1 MFHYCFFKVY
11 SYRSMSKNILV
22 CVAWP
27 YASGSRHLGHI
38 GGAYLPADI
47 FARYHR
53 IIGNNV
59 LMVSGS
65 DAHGTPITVRA
76 DEEGVTP
83 IDIVEK
89 YHNEFLGYWDKLSI
103 SWDNYTT
110 TMTENHKEVVQD
122 IFLKL
127 LEKEYIYKNKTL
139 QAYDS
144 SEERFL
150 PDRYVEGTCPKC
162 DYKSARGDQCDSCSS
177 TLDPEELINPK
188 SKISGN
194 EAEFKETE
202 HFFLKLS
209 AVSEELLPWLETKDD
224 WRPHVI
230 NWAKSFV
237 KEGLQDRA
245 ITRDLDWGIEIPVDD
260 LGDGKKI
267 YVWFEAVIGYLS
279 ASIEWAS
286 KEEGRE
292 WKDWWKKEESESY
305 YFIGKDNVPFHSVI
319 WPAILVAYG
328 GLNLP
333 TNVPAN
339 QYILIKGEKASASR
353 GVGKTLNDYLDEWNP
368 DSLRYSLASI
378 LPEQNDSEISEDEMI
393 RRNNEELV
401 AAWGNLVQRVFSQYI
416 NNFDDLDTTFEYEK
430 IDEDLLEGA
439 KNCFIT
445 TGEMI
450 EKVELKSSLQ
460 NVMAYVNSINAYLNE
475 TEPWKV
481 IKEDKKRASAILH
494 CAITSIDA
502 CATMFT
508 PFMPTTSK
516 IVSDAIQ
523 KENQNSWE
531 INEIKKGAPLKNIGH
546 LFKKFD

>member
-1 MFHYCFFKVY
+1 
-11 SYRSMSKNILV
+11 MSKNVLV

-53 IIGNNV
+53 AVGNNV

-65 DAHGTPITVRA
+65 DVHGTPITVRA
-76 DEEGVTP
+76 DAEGVEP
-83 IDIVEK
+83 IDIVNK
-89 YHNEFLGYWDKLSI
+89 YHNEFLGYWEKLGI

-110 TMTENHKEVVQD
+110 TMTDTHIEVVHD
-122 IFLKL
+122 IFNKL
-127 LEKEYIYKNKTL
+127 LEKGFIDKQKSL
-139 QAYDS
+139 QAYDPG
-144 SEERFL
+144 ENKFL
-150 PDRYVEGTCPKC
+150 PDRYVEGTCPYC
-162 DYKSARGDQCDSCSS
+162 SYSEARGDQCDSCSK
-177 TLDPEELINPK
+177 TLDPEELINPI

-194 EAEFKETE
+194 KAEFKETE
-202 HFFLKLS
+202 HYFLKLS
-209 AVSEELLPWLETKDD
+209 ALNDRLSDWLNSKEG

-230 NWAKSFV
+230 NFSKSFV
-237 KEGLQDRA
+237 EEGLQDRA
-245 ITRDLDWGIEIPVDD
+245 ITRDLDWGIDIPENE

-279 ASIEWAS
+279 AAKEWAINN
-286 KEEGRE
+286 GTPDA
-292 WKDWWKKEESESY
+292 WKDFWMNEDAESY
-305 YFIGKDNVPFHSVI
+305 YFVGKDNVPFHAII
-319 WPAILVAYG
+319 WPAMLLAYG
-328 GLNLP
+328 DLNLP

-368 DSLRYSLASI
+368 DSLRYALASI

-416 NNFDDLDTTFEYEK
+416 NNFEKLDFDFELNEIDKKIINEGNDCFEK
-430 IDEDLLEGA
+430 
-439 KNCFIT
+439 
-445 TGEMI
+445 TGELI

-460 NVMAYVNSINAYLNE
+460 SVMGYVNKINAYLNE

-481 IKEDKKRASAILH
+481 IKEDSSRATAILH
-494 CAITSIDA
+494 TSLTAIDA
-502 CATMFT
+502 CASLFT
-508 PFMPTTSK
+508 PFMPTTSE
-516 IVSDAIQ
+516 IVKGAIE
-523 KENQNSWE
+523 KNTNNNWSV
-531 INEIKKGAPLKNIGH
+531 NDIKKGAPLQDIGH

>member
-1 MFHYCFFKVY
+1 
-11 SYRSMSKNILV
+11 MSKNILV
-22 CVAWP
+22 SVAWP

-47 FARYHR
+47 FARYNR
-53 IIGNNV
+53 MIGNNV
-59 LMVSGS
+59 IMVSGS
-65 DAHGTPITVRA
+65 DVHGTPITVRA
-76 DEEGVTP
+76 DDEGVEP
-83 IDIVEK
+83 IEIVNQ
-89 YHNEFLGYWDKLSI
+89 YHAEFLGYWEKLNI
-103 SWDNYTT
+103 QWDNYTT
-110 TMTENHKEVVQD
+110 TMTDNHKEVTQEM
-122 IFLKL
+122 FLKI
-127 LEKEYIYKNKTL
+127 KENGFIEKNKSI
-139 QAYDS
+139 QAFDPK
-144 SEERFL
+144 ENKFL
-150 PDRYVEGTCPKC
+150 PDRYVEGECPKC
-162 DYKSARGDQCDSCSS
+162 NYLEARGDQCDSCGI

-188 SKISGN
+188 SKINGN
-194 EAEFKETE
+194 PAEFKETE
-202 HFFLKLS
+202 HYFLKLS
-209 AVSEELLPWLETKDD
+209 ALNDKLAEWLNTKEG

-230 NWAKSFV
+230 NFSKSFV
-237 KEGLQDRA
+237 EEGLQDRA
-245 ITRDLDWGIEIPVDD
+245 ITRDLDWGIEIPENE

-279 ASIEWAS
+279 ASKEWAMNNGTP
-286 KEEGRE
+286 EA
-292 WKDWWKKEESESY
+292 WKDFWLDKDSESY
-305 YFIGKDNVPFHSVI
+305 YFVGKDNVPFHAII
-319 WPAILVAYG
+319 WPAMLLAYG
-328 GLNLP
+328 DLNLP

-416 NNFDDLDTTFEYEK
+416 NNFDDLDISFEYEK
-430 IDEDLLEGA
+430 IDEELIEGA
-439 KNCFIT
+439 KNCFKT

-481 IKEDKKRASAILH
+481 IKEDKKRATGILH
-494 CAITSIDA
+494 CAVTSIDA

-508 PFMPTTSK
+508 PFMPATSK
-516 IVSDAIQ
+516 IVSEAIQ
-523 KENQNSWE
+523 KESQNSWG

>member
-1 MFHYCFFKVY
+1 
-11 SYRSMSKNILV
+11 MSKNILV
-22 CVAWP
+22 AVAWP

-47 FARYHR
+47 FARYNR
-53 IIGNNV
+53 MIGNNV
-59 LMVSGS
+59 IMVSGS
-65 DAHGTPITVRA
+65 DVHGTPITVRA
-76 DEEGVTP
+76 DDEGVEP
-83 IDIVEK
+83 IEIVNR
-89 YHNEFLGYWDKLSI
+89 YHAEFLGYWEKLNI
-103 SWDNYTT
+103 QWDNYTT
-110 TMTENHKEVVQD
+110 TMTDNHKEVTQEM
-122 IFLKL
+122 FLKI
-127 LEKEYIYKNKTL
+127 KENGFIEKNKSI
-139 QAYDS
+139 QAFDPK
-144 SEERFL
+144 ENKFL
-150 PDRYVEGTCPKC
+150 PDRYVEGECPKC
-162 DYKSARGDQCDSCSS
+162 NYLEARGDQCDSCGI

-194 EAEFKETE
+194 PAEFKETE
-202 HFFLKLS
+202 HYFLKLS
-209 AVSEELLPWLETKDD
+209 ALNDKLADWLNTKKD

-230 NWAKSFV
+230 NFSKSFV
-237 KEGLQDRA
+237 DEGLQDRA
-245 ITRDLDWGIEIPVDD
+245 ITRDLDWGIEIPGNE

-279 ASIEWAS
+279 ASKEWAINNGTP
-286 KEEGRE
+286 EA
-292 WKDWWKKEESESY
+292 WKDFWLDENSESY
-305 YFIGKDNVPFHSVI
+305 YFVGKDNVPFHAII
-319 WPAILVAYG
+319 WPAMLLAYG
-328 GLNLP
+328 DLNLP

-416 NNFDDLDTTFEYEK
+416 NNFDDIDTSFEYEK
-430 IDEDLLEGA
+430 IDEELFERA
-439 KNCFIT
+439 KKCFIK

-460 NVMAYVNSINAYLNE
+460 NVMAYVNTINAYLNE

-481 IKEDKKRASAILH
+481 IKEDKTRASAILH
-494 CAITSIDA
+494 CALTSIDA

-523 KENQNSWE
+523 KENHNSWG
-531 INEIKKGAPLKNIGH
+531 INEIKKGAPLENIGH

>member
-1 MFHYCFFKVY
+1 MP
-11 SYRSMSKNILV
+11 KNILV
-22 CVAWP
+22 SVAWP

-47 FARYHR
+47 FARYNR
-53 IIGNNV
+53 MIGNNV
-59 LMVSGS
+59 IMVSGS
-65 DAHGTPITVRA
+65 DVHGTPITVRA
-76 DEEGVTP
+76 DDEGVKP
-83 IDIVEK
+83 IEIVNR
-89 YHNEFLGYWDKLSI
+89 YHAEFLSYWEKLNI
-103 SWDNYTT
+103 QWDNYTT
-110 TMTENHKEVVQD
+110 TMTDNHKEVTQEM
-122 IFLKL
+122 FLKI
-127 LEKEYIYKNKTL
+127 KENGYIEKNKSI
-139 QAYDS
+139 QAFDPK
-144 SEERFL
+144 ENKFL
-150 PDRYVEGTCPKC
+150 PDRYVEGECPKC
-162 DYKSARGDQCDSCSS
+162 NYLEARGDQCDSCGI

-188 SKISGN
+188 SKLNGN
-194 EAEFKETE
+194 PAEFKETE
-202 HFFLKLS
+202 HYFLKLS
-209 AVSEELLPWLETKDD
+209 ALNDKLADWLNTKNG

-230 NWAKSFV
+230 NFSKSFV
-237 KEGLQDRA
+237 DEGLQDRA
-245 ITRDLDWGIEIPVDD
+245 ITRDLDWGIEIPENE

-279 ASIEWAS
+279 ASKEWAVNNGTP
-286 KEEGRE
+286 EA
-292 WKDWWKKEESESY
+292 WKDFWLDENAESY
-305 YFIGKDNVPFHSVI
+305 YFVGKDNVPFHAII
-319 WPAILVAYG
+319 WPAMLLAYG
-328 GLNLP
+328 DLNLP

-393 RRNNEELV
+393 RRNNEEL
-401 AAWGNLVQRVFSQYI
+401 
-416 NNFDDLDTTFEYEK
+416 YEK
-430 IDEDLLEGA
+430 IDVDLLEGA
-439 KNCFIT
+439 KNCFTT

-481 IKEDKKRASAILH
+481 IKADKKRASAILH

-523 KENQNSWE
+523 KESQNSWG

>member
-1 MFHYCFFKVY
+1 MNDPKKGY
-11 SYRSMSKNILV
+11 SYCMSKNILV
-22 CVAWP
+22 SVAWP

-47 FARYHR
+47 FARYNR
-53 IIGNNV
+53 MIGNNV
-59 LMVSGS
+59 IMVSGS
-65 DAHGTPITVRA
+65 DVHGTPITVRA
-76 DEEGVTP
+76 DDEGVEP
-83 IDIVEK
+83 IEIVNR
-89 YHNEFLGYWDKLSI
+89 YHAEFLSYWEKLNI
-103 SWDNYTT
+103 QWDNYTT
-110 TMTENHKEVVQD
+110 TMTDNHKEVTQEM
-122 IFLKL
+122 FLKI
-127 LEKEYIYKNKTL
+127 KENGFIEKNKSI
-139 QAYDS
+139 QAFDPK
-144 SEERFL
+144 ENKFL
-150 PDRYVEGTCPKC
+150 PDRYVEGECPKC
-162 DYKSARGDQCDSCSS
+162 NYLEARGDQCDSCGI

-188 SKISGN
+188 SKINGN
-194 EAEFKETE
+194 PAEFKETE
-202 HFFLKLS
+202 HYFLKLS
-209 AVSEELLPWLETKDD
+209 ALNDKLADWLNTKKG

-230 NWAKSFV
+230 NFSKSFV
-237 KEGLQDRA
+237 DEGLQDRA
-245 ITRDLDWGIEIPVDD
+245 ITRDLDWGIEIPDNE

-279 ASIEWAS
+279 ASKEWAMNNGTP
-286 KEEGRE
+286 EA
-292 WKDWWKKEESESY
+292 WKDFWLDKDSESY
-305 YFIGKDNVPFHSVI
+305 YFVGKDNVPFHAII
-319 WPAILVAYG
+319 WPAMLLAYG
-328 GLNLP
+328 DLNLP

-353 GVGKTLNDYLDEWNP
+353 GIGKTLNDYLDEWNP

-416 NNFDDLDTTFEYEK
+416 NNFDDIDTSFEYEK
-430 IDEDLLEGA
+430 IDKELLEGA
-439 KNCFIT
+439 KNCFKT

-460 NVMAYVNSINAYLNE
+460 NVMAYVNTINAYLNE

-481 IKEDKKRASAILH
+481 IKEDKKRATGILH

-523 KENQNSWE
+523 KEDENSWG
-531 INEIKKGAPLKNIGH
+531 INEIKKGAPLENIGH

>member
-1 MFHYCFFKVY
+1 
-11 SYRSMSKNILV
+11 MSKNILV
-22 CVAWP
+22 AVAWP

-47 FARYHR
+47 FARYNR
-53 IIGNNV
+53 MIGNNV
-59 LMVSGS
+59 IMVSGS
-65 DAHGTPITVRA
+65 DVHGTPITVRA
-76 DEEGVTP
+76 DDEGVEP
-83 IDIVEK
+83 IEIVNR
-89 YHNEFLGYWDKLSI
+89 YHAEFLGYWEKLNI
-103 SWDNYTT
+103 QWDNYTT
-110 TMTENHKEVVQD
+110 TMTDNHKEVTQEM
-122 IFLKL
+122 FLKI
-127 LEKEYIYKNKTL
+127 KENGFIEKNKSI
-139 QAYDS
+139 QAFDPK
-144 SEERFL
+144 ENKFL
-150 PDRYVEGTCPKC
+150 PDRYVEGECPKC
-162 DYKSARGDQCDSCSS
+162 NYLEARGDQCDSCGI

-194 EAEFKETE
+194 PAEFKETE
-202 HFFLKLS
+202 HYFLKLS
-209 AVSEELLPWLETKDD
+209 ALNDKLADWLNTKKD

-230 NWAKSFV
+230 NFSKSFV
-237 KEGLQDRA
+237 DEGLQDRA
-245 ITRDLDWGIEIPVDD
+245 ITRDLDWGIEIPDNE

-279 ASIEWAS
+279 ASKEWAINNGTP
-286 KEEGRE
+286 EA
-292 WKDWWKKEESESY
+292 WKDFWLDENSESY
-305 YFIGKDNVPFHSVI
+305 YFVGKDNVPFHAII
-319 WPAILVAYG
+319 WPAMLLAYG
-328 GLNLP
+328 DLNLP

-416 NNFDDLDTTFEYEK
+416 NNFDDIDTSFEYEK
-430 IDEDLLEGA
+430 IDEELFERA
-439 KNCFIT
+439 KKCFIK

-460 NVMAYVNSINAYLNE
+460 NVMAYVNTINAYLNE

-481 IKEDKKRASAILH
+481 IKEDKTRASAILH
-494 CAITSIDA
+494 CALTSIDA

-523 KENQNSWE
+523 KENHNSWG
-531 INEIKKGAPLKNIGH
+531 INEIKKGAPLENIGH

>member
-1 MFHYCFFKVY
+1 
-11 SYRSMSKNILV
+11 MSKNILV
-22 CVAWP
+22 SVAWP

-47 FARYHR
+47 FARYNR
-53 IIGNNV
+53 MIGNNV
-59 LMVSGS
+59 IMVSGS
-65 DAHGTPITVRA
+65 DVHGTPITVRA
-76 DEEGVTP
+76 DDEGVEP
-83 IDIVEK
+83 IEIVNR
-89 YHNEFLGYWDKLSI
+89 YHAEFLGYWEKLNI
-103 SWDNYTT
+103 QWDNYTT
-110 TMTENHKEVVQD
+110 TMTDNHKEVTQEM
-122 IFLKL
+122 FLKI
-127 LEKEYIYKNKTL
+127 KENGFIEKNKSI
-139 QAYDS
+139 QAFDPK
-144 SEERFL
+144 ENKFL
-150 PDRYVEGTCPKC
+150 PDRYVEGECPKC
-162 DYKSARGDQCDSCSS
+162 NYLEARGDQCDSCGI

-188 SKISGN
+188 SKINGN
-194 EAEFKETE
+194 PAEFKETE
-202 HFFLKLS
+202 HYFLKLS
-209 AVSEELLPWLETKDD
+209 ALNDKLADWLNTKEG

-230 NWAKSFV
+230 NFSKSFV
-237 KEGLQDRA
+237 EEGLQDRA
-245 ITRDLDWGIEIPVDD
+245 ITRDLDWGIEIPENE

-279 ASIEWAS
+279 ASKEWAMNNGTP
-286 KEEGRE
+286 EA
-292 WKDWWKKEESESY
+292 WKDFWLDKDSESY
-305 YFIGKDNVPFHSVI
+305 YFVGKDNVPFHAII
-319 WPAILVAYG
+319 WPAMLLAYG
-328 GLNLP
+328 DLNLP

-416 NNFDDLDTTFEYEK
+416 NNFDDLDISFEYEK
-430 IDEDLLEGA
+430 IDEELIEGA
-439 KNCFIT
+439 KNCFKT

-481 IKEDKKRASAILH
+481 IKEDKKRATGILH

-523 KENQNSWE
+523 KESQNSWG
-531 INEIKKGAPLKNIGH
+531 INEIKKGAPLENIGH

>member
-1 MFHYCFFKVY
+1 
-11 SYRSMSKNILV
+11 MSKNILV
-22 CVAWP
+22 AVAWP

-53 IIGNNV
+53 VVGNNV

-65 DAHGTPITVRA
+65 DVHGTPITVRA
-76 DEEGVTP
+76 DAEGVEP
-83 IDIVEK
+83 IDIVNK
-89 YHNEFLGYWDKLSI
+89 YHNEFLGYWEKLDI

-110 TMTENHKEVVQD
+110 TMTDTHIEVVHD
-122 IFLKL
+122 IFNKL
-127 LEKEYIYKNKTL
+127 LEKGFIDKQKSL
-139 QAYDS
+139 QAYDPG
-144 SEERFL
+144 ENKFL
-150 PDRYVEGTCPKC
+150 PDRYVEGTCPYC
-162 DYKSARGDQCDSCSS
+162 SYSEARGDQCDSCSK
-177 TLDPEELINPK
+177 TLDPEELINPI

-194 EAEFKETE
+194 KAEFKETE

-209 AVSEELLPWLETKDD
+209 LLEDQLASWLDEKEG

-237 KEGLQDRA
+237 KDGLQDRA

-260 LGDGKKI
+260 LGSGKKI

-279 ASIEWAS
+279 ASKEWAKNKGNE
-286 KEEGRE
+286 KEWTE
-292 WKDWWKKEESESY
+292 WWNNESAETY
-305 YFIGKDNVPFHSVI
+305 YFIGKDNVPFHAVI
-319 WPAILVAYG
+319 WPSILLAYE

-353 GVGKTLNDYLDEWNP
+353 GVGKTLNDYLEEWNP

-416 NNFDDLDTTFEYEK
+416 NNFDILDFEFE
-430 IDEDLLEGA
+430 LEEVDKKLIEEA
-439 KNCFIT
+439 EACFNN
-445 TGEMI
+445 TGSLI
-450 EKVELKSSLQ
+450 EKVELKASLQ
-460 NVMAYVNSINAYLNE
+460 SIMAYVNKINAYLNQ

-481 IKEDKKRASAILH
+481 IKEDKKRATAILYSAIT
-494 CAITSIDA
+494 CIDA
-502 CATMFT
+502 SATMFT
-508 PFMPTTSK
+508 PFMPTSSEK
-516 IVSDAIQ
+516 VLQAIQ
-523 KENQNSWE
+523 KETDNNWSL
-531 INEIKKGAPLKNIGH
+531 NKIKKGAQIENIGH
-546 LFKKFD
+546 LFKKID

>member
-1 MFHYCFFKVY
+1 M
-11 SYRSMSKNILV
+11 N
-22 CVAWP
+22 
-27 YASGSRHLGHI
+27 
-38 GGAYLPADI
+38 
-47 FARYHR
+47 
-53 IIGNNV
+53 
-59 LMVSGS
+59 
-65 DAHGTPITVRA
+65 
-76 DEEGVTP
+76 
-83 IDIVEK
+83 
-89 YHNEFLGYWDKLSI
+89 DKLA
-103 SWDNYTT
+103 D
-110 TMTENHKEVVQD
+110 
-122 IFLKL
+122 
-127 LEKEYIYKNKTL
+127 
-139 QAYDS
+139 
-144 SEERFL
+144 
-150 PDRYVEGTCPKC
+150 
-162 DYKSARGDQCDSCSS
+162 
-177 TLDPEELINPK
+177 
-188 SKISGN
+188 
-194 EAEFKETE
+194 
-202 HFFLKLS
+202 
-209 AVSEELLPWLETKDD
+209 WLNTKKG

-230 NWAKSFV
+230 NFSKSFV
-237 KEGLQDRA
+237 EEGLQDRA
-245 ITRDLDWGIEIPVDD
+245 ITRDLDWGIEIPNNE

-279 ASIEWAS
+279 ASKEWAVNNGTP
-286 KEEGRE
+286 EA
-292 WKDWWKKEESESY
+292 WKDFWLDENAESY
-305 YFIGKDNVPFHSVI
+305 YFVGKDNVPFHAII
-319 WPAILVAYG
+319 WPAMLLAYG
-328 GLNLP
+328 DLNLP

-430 IDEDLLEGA
+430 IDVDLLEGA
-439 KNCFIT
+439 KNCFKT

-481 IKEDKKRASAILH
+481 IKEDKKRASGILH

-523 KENQNSWE
+523 KEDQNSWG
-531 INEIKKGAPLKNIGH
+531 INEIIKGAPLKNIGH